1 MLLFTNFLNA
11 EDLLDRFIDEQI
23 LIENKLGDSN
33 ISSAYKINLQKN
45 QEEDFRLFLTNYAAN
60 KQTHLAQPDP
70 YIPEMKRVKSSIRI
84 NNLKGNALA
93 ILRDEVKLSNL
104 EQREQ
109 MRNALHETLKE
120 TGADSR
126 ELFLHQLSAI
136 LLKYLT
142 DIKQLPEQKYQF
154 DQSEIQASTV
164 LQALQEELEANSLLG
179 NVVNSLSSEL
189 VKNSTVIYNTAK
201 LSDIKL
207 FAFINDFKITAL
219 GQKLDNLLEPFDI
232 DLTRLILLL
241 LLIALVVIAEKILKY
256 VLNRILLHTLQN
268 QNDVDYIHRQ
278 ITRLFSLFTTV
289 LIIQLLILIY
299 FDFGSASWL
308 TKFFLIIYTVLAG
321 VFFYRL
327 INTIASLKIGRFE
340 NTKILRKEVVNLL
353 IKVINAT
360 ILLLTVMVVL
370 KILGADLTTLLGGL
384 GIGGVAVAFAAK
396 DSIANIFGSISIL
409 AGDIFQQGDWIE
421 SGTVNGTVVEIGL
434 RATTVRTFDN
444 ALISLPN
451 FELANTSVKNWSR
464 RSIGRQI
471 KMKIGI
477 TYESD
482 FDAIRKAI
490 NEIRQMIETHQ
501 GIANE
506 NTSFK
511 NLSRGAKLVSIED
524 FAGIKRTTMV
534 YLDEFADSS
543 INIMIQCFSHSVD
556 MGEWIKVKED
566 VMYRV
571 ADIINSNGL
580 EFAYPSLTLHQSKS

>member
-524 FAGIKRTTMV
+524 FVGIKRTTMV